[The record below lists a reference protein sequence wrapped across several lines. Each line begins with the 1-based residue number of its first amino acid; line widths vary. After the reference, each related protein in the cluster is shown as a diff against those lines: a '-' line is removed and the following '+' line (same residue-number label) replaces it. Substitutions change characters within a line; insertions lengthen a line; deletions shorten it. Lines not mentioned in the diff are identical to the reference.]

1 MAPIYNMG
9 LAMALSDKLKAAGV
23 TVQHQF
29 EPGDLGTLIHIHG
42 VQNLK
47 DYGFNEVHEAYCARI
62 ATDFMLNP
70 QPRRQ
75 RVWLTKKDG
84 AISGSVFICEPE
96 EGVAQ
101 LRLLF
106 VDASAR
112 GLGLGRWLV
121 EEAVAYCREAG
132 FRSVFLW
139 TVDGLDRAKSVYTSL
154 GFALTETK
162 PNQDWRETAVEV
174 RYDLKL

>member
-1 MAPIYNMG
+1 
-9 LAMALSDKLKAAGV
+9 
-23 TVQHQF
+23 
-29 EPGDLGTLIHIHG
+29 
-42 VQNLK
+42 
-47 DYGFNEVHEAYCARI
+47 
-62 ATDFMLNP
+62 
-70 QPRRQ
+70 
-75 RVWLTKKDG
+75 
-84 AISGSVFICEPE
+84 VFICEPE

-139 TVDGLDRAKSVYTSL
+139 TVEGLDRAKTVYTSL
-154 GFALTETK
+154 GFVLTQTK
-162 PNQDWRETAVEV
+162 PNKDWRETAVEV

>member
-1 MAPIYNMG
+1 
-9 LAMALSDKLKAAGV
+9 MALSDKLKAAGV

-47 DYGFNEVHEAYCARI
+47 DYGFNEIHEAYCARI

-70 QPRRQ
+70 EPRRQ
-75 RVWLTKKDG
+75 RVWLTRKDG
-84 AISGSVFICEPE
+84 VINGSVFICEPE
-96 EGVAQ
+96 PGVAQ

-121 EEAVAYCREAG
+121 EEAVAYSREAG
-132 FRSVFLW
+132 FERIFLW
-139 TVDGLDRAKSVYTSL
+139 TVEGLDRAKTVYTSL
-154 GFALTETK
+154 GFKLTETK
-162 PNQDWRETAVEV
+162 GNKDWREDAREV
-174 RYDLKL
+174 RYDLMLSS

>member
-1 MAPIYNMG
+1 
-9 LAMALSDKLKAAGV
+9 MALTDNLKAAGI
-23 TVQHQF
+23 TVDHRF
-29 EPGDLGTLIHIHG
+29 RPGDLGRLIYLHG
-42 VQNLK
+42 AQNEK
-47 DYGFNEVHEAYCARI
+47 DYGFNEIHEAYCARI
-62 ATDFMLNP
+62 AVDFILQP
-70 QPRRQ
+70 EPRRQ
-75 RVWLTKKDG
+75 RVWLTRKEG
-84 AISGSVFICEPE
+84 AINGSVFICEPE

-132 FRSVFLW
+132 FDRVFLW

-154 GFALTETK
+154 GFTVTETK
-162 PNQDWRETAVEV
+162 SNKDWREDALEV
-174 RYDLKL
+174 RYDLALKPR

>member
-1 MAPIYNMG
+1 
-9 LAMALSDKLKAAGV
+9 MALSDKLKAAGI
-23 TVQHQF
+23 TVDHQF
-29 EPGDLGTLIHIHG
+29 KPGDLGWLIHIHG

-47 DYGFNEVHEAYCARI
+47 DYGFNEIHEAYCARI

-75 RVWLTKKDG
+75 RVWLTRKDG
-84 AISGSVFICEPE
+84 VINGSVFICEPE

-106 VDASAR
+106 VDESAR

-121 EEAVAYCREAG
+121 EEAVNYSREAG
-132 FRSVFLW
+132 FARIFLW
-139 TVDGLDRAKSVYTSL
+139 TVEGLDRAKTVYTSL
-154 GFALTETK
+154 GFAVTETK
-162 PNQDWRETAVEV
+162 GNQDWREEAREV
-174 RYDLKL
+174 RYDLAFRPG